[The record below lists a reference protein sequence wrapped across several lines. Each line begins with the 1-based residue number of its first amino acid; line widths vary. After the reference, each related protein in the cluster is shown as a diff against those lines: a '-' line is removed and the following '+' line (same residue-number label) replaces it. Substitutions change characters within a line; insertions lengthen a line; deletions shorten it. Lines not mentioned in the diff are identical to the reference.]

1 MTEYNDPAVRYYQK
15 VFDQC
20 IHYLSIDGVIFG
32 FHQNQLKVLLLRWK
46 GTNEWSL
53 PGGFIR
59 KAESVDVAAQRIVQ
73 ERTGLD
79 DLYLQQFHI
88 FGDAVR
94 YDQEAT
100 WRKIN
105 LPVDGTQWS
114 ERTISLG
121 YYALVEHSKVIP
133 TPDFLTELCAWWSL
147 DDVPTLLFDHN
158 HIIAVALQSLRKDL
172 NDQPLNHLLPDTF
185 TIPELQ
191 RLHETI
197 LGQPL
202 DARNF
207 YKKAMASGLLERLP
221 ERRSGTPHKAPYLY
235 RFRPDEPDAE
245 PAQHRP
251 PLF

>member
-1 MTEYNDPAVRYYQK
+1 MDSKDPVVQYYQE
-15 VFDQC
+15 VSEQC

-59 KAESVDVAAQRIVQ
+59 KAESVDKAAQRIMQ
-73 ERTGLD
+73 ERTGLQE
-79 DLYLQQFHI
+79 LYLRQFHV
-88 FGDAVR
+88 FGEALR

-100 WRKIN
+100 WQKIN
-105 LPVDGTQWS
+105 LPIKGVNWS

-121 YYALVEHSKVIP
+121 YYALVEHSKVVP
-133 TPDFLTELCAWWSL
+133 TPDFLTEECRWWSL
-147 DDVPTLLFDHN
+147 EEIPALLFDHN
-158 HIIAVALQSLRKDL
+158 HIIEVALQSLRSQLGDL
-172 NDQPLNHLLPDTF
+172 PISHLLPDIF

-197 LGQPL
+197 LGHPL

-207 YKKAMASGLLERLP
+207 YKKVMASNVLQRLS
-221 ERRSGTPHKAPYLY
+221 ERRAGTPHKAPYLY
-235 RFRPDEPDAE
+235 RFRTGSTSAE
-245 PAQHRP
+245 PYSGIDYVD
-251 PLF
+251 